1 MAKVKLSKAKTA
13 IIIIAAIIFALLVA
27 GGIYCVATDQSPAT
41 AIEAATAHQDKLV
54 GKWQS
59 QKSPGLSAYVF
70 YDDGT
75 YDSYLSTVNFSGEY
89 TVKGNKITLTNPNTN
104 AQVVYKYK
112 VKGKVLKLTL
122 MEDDKEAETN
132 AYDSVDELQMKT
144 LADLIGDS
152 IKDNNALHMD
162 YLAIMAQNSV
172 IAGDWNRAIS
182 YYFELLNEDG
192 VLNADYDESRYTGE
206 LELAAKI
213 IHNICVLYFIG
224 LKSDEFTQIK
234 KKYDYIFKLESQ
246 RTKRL
251 VRNNPAFKEGFEE
264 DFNTLCEF
272 TTGILYYD
280 STHATDFISG
290 NMMGAICEDSEKS
303 GKKHPA
309 NLSETV
315 KIEDDNIDLFILD
328 NSFAFKGNVIT
339 KILSDF
345 PFDENQNEET
355 QYAEENT
362 VSTAV
367 PVVENRLLEDDL
379 FSELENLTGLQE
391 VKKEV
396 SSIINLLKLQK
407 IRKEKGLPELP
418 ISRHLVFS
426 GNPGTGKTTVAR
438 LLAQIY
444 HELGVLSKG
453 QLIEVDRS
461 GLVGGYVGQTA
472 IKTQEVIQQALG
484 GVLFIDEAY
493 TLARGN
499 DSNDYGQEAID
510 TILKAME
517 DHRDD
522 LVVIVAGY
530 PNLMERFV
538 NSNPG
543 LKSRF
548 NKYIYFEDYTP
559 EELLEIFDSMCKKSG
574 LTATQDARDLVLKHF
589 EKEYANRNETF
600 ANGREVRNFFEKAVV
615 NQANRLAQ
623 ESYIDDEDVATLTA
637 EDISKVG

>member
-1 MAKVKLSKAKTA
+1 MSRTRNFKPLFPTTGRMTLSVYQDLNNKYESNPQDLKVINNL
-13 IIIIAAIIFALLVA
+13 IDVLQDYIF
-27 GGIYCVATDQSPAT
+27 
-41 AIEAATAHQDKLV
+41 
-54 GKWQS
+54 
-59 QKSPGLSAYVF
+59 
-70 YDDGT
+70 
-75 YDSYLSTVNFSGEY
+75 
-89 TVKGNKITLTNPNTN
+89 
-104 AQVVYKYK
+104 
-112 VKGKVLKLTL
+112 
-122 MEDDKEAETN
+122 
-132 AYDSVDELQMKT
+132 SVR
-144 LADLIGDS
+144 DLIAFDDDNEIFENKKQAALKVMDIALS
-152 IKDNNALHMD
+152 IKDNYALHMD

-192 VLNADYDESRYTGE
+192 VLNADYDESYYAGE

-213 IHNICVLYFIG
+213 VHNICVLYFIG
-224 LKSDEFTQIK
+224 LKSDEFTHIK

-589 EKEYANRNETF
+589 EKEYANLNETF

>member
-1 MAKVKLSKAKTA
+1 MSRTRNFKPLFPTTGRMTLSVYQDLNNKYESNPQDLKVINNL
-13 IIIIAAIIFALLVA
+13 IDVLQDYIF
-27 GGIYCVATDQSPAT
+27 
-41 AIEAATAHQDKLV
+41 
-54 GKWQS
+54 
-59 QKSPGLSAYVF
+59 
-70 YDDGT
+70 
-75 YDSYLSTVNFSGEY
+75 
-89 TVKGNKITLTNPNTN
+89 
-104 AQVVYKYK
+104 
-112 VKGKVLKLTL
+112 
-122 MEDDKEAETN
+122 
-132 AYDSVDELQMKT
+132 SVR
-144 LADLIGDS
+144 DLIAFDDDNEIFENKKQAALKVMDIALS
-152 IKDNNALHMD
+152 IKDNYALHMD

-192 VLNADYDESRYTGE
+192 VLNADYDESYYAGE

-213 IHNICVLYFIG
+213 VHNICVLYFIG
-224 LKSDEFTQIK
+224 LKSDEFTHIK

-396 SSIINLLKLQK
+396 FSIINLLKLQK

>member
-1 MAKVKLSKAKTA
+1 MSKTRNFKPLFPTTGRMTLSVYQDLNNKYESNPQDLKVINNL
-13 IIIIAAIIFALLVA
+13 IDVLQDYIF
-27 GGIYCVATDQSPAT
+27 
-41 AIEAATAHQDKLV
+41 
-54 GKWQS
+54 
-59 QKSPGLSAYVF
+59 
-70 YDDGT
+70 
-75 YDSYLSTVNFSGEY
+75 
-89 TVKGNKITLTNPNTN
+89 
-104 AQVVYKYK
+104 
-112 VKGKVLKLTL
+112 
-122 MEDDKEAETN
+122 
-132 AYDSVDELQMKT
+132 SVR
-144 LADLIGDS
+144 DLIAFDDDNEIFENKKQAALKVMDIALS
-152 IKDNNALHMD
+152 IKDNYALHMD

-192 VLNADYDESRYTGE
+192 VLNADYDESYYAGE

-213 IHNICVLYFIG
+213 VHNICVLYFIG
-224 LKSDEFTQIK
+224 LKSDEFTHIK

-251 VRNNPAFKEGFEE
+251 VRNNPAFNEGFEE

-303 GKKHPA
+303 GQKHPA

-362 VSTAV
+362 VSTVV

-472 IKTQEVIQQALG
+472 IKTQGVIQQALG

-530 PNLMERFV
+530 PDLMERFV

-574 LTATQDARDLVLKHF
+574 LIATENARDLVLKHF
-589 EKEYANRNETF
+589 EEKYANRNETF

>member
-1 MAKVKLSKAKTA
+1 MSRTRNFKPLFPTTGRMTLSVYQDLNNKYESNPQDLKVINNL
-13 IIIIAAIIFALLVA
+13 IDVLQDYIF
-27 GGIYCVATDQSPAT
+27 
-41 AIEAATAHQDKLV
+41 
-54 GKWQS
+54 
-59 QKSPGLSAYVF
+59 
-70 YDDGT
+70 
-75 YDSYLSTVNFSGEY
+75 
-89 TVKGNKITLTNPNTN
+89 
-104 AQVVYKYK
+104 
-112 VKGKVLKLTL
+112 
-122 MEDDKEAETN
+122 
-132 AYDSVDELQMKT
+132 SVR
-144 LADLIGDS
+144 DLIAFDDDNEIFENKKQAALKVMDIALS
-152 IKDNNALHMD
+152 IKDNYALHMD

-192 VLNADYDESRYTGE
+192 VLNADYDESYYAGE

-213 IHNICVLYFIG
+213 VHNICVLYFIG
-224 LKSDEFTQIK
+224 LKSDEFTHIK

-303 GKKHPA
+303 GQKHPA

-345 PFDENQNEET
+345 PFNENQNEET

-472 IKTQEVIQQALG
+472 IKTQGVIQQALG

-517 DHRDD
+517 DHRDN

-530 PNLMERFV
+530 PDLMERFV

-600 ANGREVRNFFEKAVV
+600 ANGREVRNFFEKTVV
-615 NQANRLAQ
+615 NQANRLAI
-623 ESYIDDEDVATLTA
+623 ESNIDDEDVSTLTA
-637 EDISKVG
+637 EDVMLTK

>member
-1 MAKVKLSKAKTA
+1 MSRTRNFKPLFPTTGRMTLSVYQDLNNKYESNPQDLKVINNL
-13 IIIIAAIIFALLVA
+13 IDVLQDYIF
-27 GGIYCVATDQSPAT
+27 
-41 AIEAATAHQDKLV
+41 
-54 GKWQS
+54 
-59 QKSPGLSAYVF
+59 
-70 YDDGT
+70 
-75 YDSYLSTVNFSGEY
+75 
-89 TVKGNKITLTNPNTN
+89 
-104 AQVVYKYK
+104 
-112 VKGKVLKLTL
+112 
-122 MEDDKEAETN
+122 
-132 AYDSVDELQMKT
+132 SVR
-144 LADLIGDS
+144 DLIAFDDDNEIFENKKQAALKVMDIALS
-152 IKDNNALHMD
+152 IKDNYALHMD

-192 VLNADYDESRYTGE
+192 VLNADYDESYYAGE

-213 IHNICVLYFIG
+213 VHNICVLYFIG
-224 LKSDEFTQIK
+224 LKSDEFTHIK

-251 VRNNPAFKEGFEE
+251 VRSNPAFKEGFEE

>member
-1 MAKVKLSKAKTA
+1 MSRTRNFKPLFPTTGRMTLSVYQDLNNKYESNPQDLKVINNL
-13 IIIIAAIIFALLVA
+13 IDVLQDYIF
-27 GGIYCVATDQSPAT
+27 
-41 AIEAATAHQDKLV
+41 
-54 GKWQS
+54 
-59 QKSPGLSAYVF
+59 
-70 YDDGT
+70 
-75 YDSYLSTVNFSGEY
+75 
-89 TVKGNKITLTNPNTN
+89 
-104 AQVVYKYK
+104 
-112 VKGKVLKLTL
+112 
-122 MEDDKEAETN
+122 
-132 AYDSVDELQMKT
+132 SVR
-144 LADLIGDS
+144 DLIAFDDDNEIFENKKQAALKVMDIALS
-152 IKDNNALHMD
+152 IKDNYALHMD

-192 VLNADYDESRYTGE
+192 VLNADYDESYYAGE

-213 IHNICVLYFIG
+213 VHNICVLYFIG
-224 LKSDEFTQIK
+224 LKSDEFTHIK

-264 DFNTLCEF
+264 NFNTLCEF

-303 GKKHPA
+303 GQKHPA

-345 PFDENQNEET
+345 PFNENQNEET

-444 HELGVLSKG
+444 HELGVLSEG

-530 PNLMERFV
+530 PDLMERFV

-574 LTATQDARDLVLKHF
+574 LIATKNARDLVLKHF
-589 EKEYANRNETF
+589 EEEYANRDKTF
-600 ANGREVRNFFEKAVV
+600 ANGREVRNFFEKTVV

>member
-1 MAKVKLSKAKTA
+1 MSRTRNFKPLFPTTGRMTLSVYQDLNNKYESNPQDLKVINNL
-13 IIIIAAIIFALLVA
+13 IDVLQDYIF
-27 GGIYCVATDQSPAT
+27 
-41 AIEAATAHQDKLV
+41 
-54 GKWQS
+54 
-59 QKSPGLSAYVF
+59 
-70 YDDGT
+70 
-75 YDSYLSTVNFSGEY
+75 
-89 TVKGNKITLTNPNTN
+89 
-104 AQVVYKYK
+104 
-112 VKGKVLKLTL
+112 
-122 MEDDKEAETN
+122 
-132 AYDSVDELQMKT
+132 SVR
-144 LADLIGDS
+144 DLIAFDDDNEIFENKKQAALKVMDIALS
-152 IKDNNALHMD
+152 IKDNYALHMD

-192 VLNADYDESRYTGE
+192 VLNADYDESYYAGE

-213 IHNICVLYFIG
+213 VHNICVLYFIG
-224 LKSDEFTQIK
+224 LKSDEFTHIK

-280 STHATDFISG
+280 STHTTDFISG

-438 LLAQIY
+438 LLAQIH

>member
-1 MAKVKLSKAKTA
+1 MSRTRNFKPLFPTTGRMTLSVYQDLNNKYESNPQDLKVINNL
-13 IIIIAAIIFALLVA
+13 IDVLQDYIF
-27 GGIYCVATDQSPAT
+27 
-41 AIEAATAHQDKLV
+41 
-54 GKWQS
+54 
-59 QKSPGLSAYVF
+59 
-70 YDDGT
+70 
-75 YDSYLSTVNFSGEY
+75 
-89 TVKGNKITLTNPNTN
+89 
-104 AQVVYKYK
+104 
-112 VKGKVLKLTL
+112 
-122 MEDDKEAETN
+122 
-132 AYDSVDELQMKT
+132 SVR
-144 LADLIGDS
+144 DLIAFDDDNEIFENKKQAALKVMDIALS
-152 IKDNNALHMD
+152 IKDNYALHMD

-192 VLNADYDESRYTGE
+192 VLNADYDESYYAGE

-213 IHNICVLYFIG
+213 VHNICVLYFIG
-224 LKSDEFTQIK
+224 LKSDEFTHIK

-303 GKKHPA
+303 GKKHPT

>member
-1 MAKVKLSKAKTA
+1 MSRTRNFKPLFPTTGRMTLSVYQDLNNKYESNPQDLKVINNL
-13 IIIIAAIIFALLVA
+13 IDVLQDYIF
-27 GGIYCVATDQSPAT
+27 
-41 AIEAATAHQDKLV
+41 
-54 GKWQS
+54 
-59 QKSPGLSAYVF
+59 
-70 YDDGT
+70 
-75 YDSYLSTVNFSGEY
+75 
-89 TVKGNKITLTNPNTN
+89 
-104 AQVVYKYK
+104 
-112 VKGKVLKLTL
+112 
-122 MEDDKEAETN
+122 
-132 AYDSVDELQMKT
+132 SVR
-144 LADLIGDS
+144 DLIAFDDDNEIFENKKQAALKVMDIALS
-152 IKDNNALHMD
+152 IKDNYALHMD

-192 VLNADYDESRYTGE
+192 VLNADYDESYYAGE

-213 IHNICVLYFIG
+213 VHNICVLYFIG
-224 LKSDEFTQIK
+224 LKSDEFTHIK

-303 GKKHPA
+303 GQKHPA

-345 PFDENQNEET
+345 PFNENQNEET

-396 SSIINLLKLQK
+396 SPIINLLKLQK

-472 IKTQEVIQQALG
+472 IKTQGVIQQALG

-517 DHRDD
+517 DHRDN

-530 PNLMERFV
+530 PDLMERFV

-574 LTATQDARDLVLKHF
+574 LTATQDTRDLVLKHF

-600 ANGREVRNFFEKAVV
+600 ANGREVRNFFEKTVV
-615 NQANRLAQ
+615 NQANRLAI
-623 ESYIDDEDVATLTA
+623 ESNIDDEDVSTLTA
-637 EDISKVG
+637 EDVMLTK

>member
-1 MAKVKLSKAKTA
+1 MSRTRNFKPLFPTTGRMTLSVYQDLNNKYESNPQDLKVINNL
-13 IIIIAAIIFALLVA
+13 IDVLQDYIF
-27 GGIYCVATDQSPAT
+27 
-41 AIEAATAHQDKLV
+41 
-54 GKWQS
+54 
-59 QKSPGLSAYVF
+59 
-70 YDDGT
+70 
-75 YDSYLSTVNFSGEY
+75 
-89 TVKGNKITLTNPNTN
+89 
-104 AQVVYKYK
+104 
-112 VKGKVLKLTL
+112 
-122 MEDDKEAETN
+122 
-132 AYDSVDELQMKT
+132 SVR
-144 LADLIGDS
+144 DLIAFDDDNEIFENKKQAALKVMDIALS
-152 IKDNNALHMD
+152 IKDNYALHMD

-192 VLNADYDESRYTGE
+192 VLNADYDESYYAGE

-213 IHNICVLYFIG
+213 VHNICVLYFIG
-224 LKSDEFTQIK
+224 LKSDEFTHIK

-522 LVVIVAGY
+522 LVVIVAGC

>member
-1 MAKVKLSKAKTA
+1 MSRTRNFKPLFPTTGRMTLSVYQDLNNKYESNPQDLKVINNL
-13 IIIIAAIIFALLVA
+13 IDVLQDYIF
-27 GGIYCVATDQSPAT
+27 
-41 AIEAATAHQDKLV
+41 
-54 GKWQS
+54 
-59 QKSPGLSAYVF
+59 
-70 YDDGT
+70 
-75 YDSYLSTVNFSGEY
+75 
-89 TVKGNKITLTNPNTN
+89 
-104 AQVVYKYK
+104 
-112 VKGKVLKLTL
+112 
-122 MEDDKEAETN
+122 
-132 AYDSVDELQMKT
+132 SVR
-144 LADLIGDS
+144 DLIAFDDDNEIFENKKQAALKVMDIALS
-152 IKDNNALHMD
+152 IKDNYALHMD

-192 VLNADYDESRYTGE
+192 VLNADYDESYYAGE

-213 IHNICVLYFIG
+213 VHNICVLYFIG
-224 LKSDEFTQIK
+224 LKSDEFTHIK

-280 STHATDFISG
+280 STHDTDFISG

-303 GKKHPA
+303 GQKHPA

-345 PFDENQNEET
+345 PFNENQNEET

-472 IKTQEVIQQALG
+472 IKTQGVIQQALG

-517 DHRDD
+517 DHRDN

-530 PNLMERFV
+530 PDLMERFV

-574 LTATQDARDLVLKHF
+574 LTATQDTRDLVLKHF

-600 ANGREVRNFFEKAVV
+600 ANGREVRNFFEKTVV
-615 NQANRLAQ
+615 NQANRLAI
-623 ESYIDDEDVATLTA
+623 ESNIDDEDVSTLTA
-637 EDISKVG
+637 EDVMLTK

>member
-1 MAKVKLSKAKTA
+1 MSRTRNFKPFLPGTSPVTLSEYQDLNNKYESNPKDLRTINCLVDVLQNYVFSVRDLIAFDDDDEIFENKKQA
-13 IIIIAAIIFALLVA
+13 ALRVMDIAA
-27 GGIYCVATDQSPAT
+27 
-41 AIEAATAHQDKLV
+41 
-54 GKWQS
+54 
-59 QKSPGLSAYVF
+59 
-70 YDDGT
+70 
-75 YDSYLSTVNFSGEY
+75 
-89 TVKGNKITLTNPNTN
+89 
-104 AQVVYKYK
+104 
-112 VKGKVLKLTL
+112 
-122 MEDDKEAETN
+122 
-132 AYDSVDELQMKT
+132 
-144 LADLIGDS
+144 S
-152 IKDNNALHMD
+152 IKDNYALHMD
-162 YLAIMAQNSV
+162 YLTIMAQNSV

-182 YYFELLNEDG
+182 YYFELLDEDG
-192 VLNADYDESRYTGE
+192 VLNADYDESYYAGE

-213 IHNICVLYFIG
+213 IHNICVLYYFG
-224 LKSDEFTQIK
+224 LELERFMHTKE
-234 KKYDYIFKLESQ
+234 KYDYIFKLESQ
-246 RTKRL
+246 RTKQL
-251 VRNNPAFKEGFEE
+251 VRDNPNLKEGFEE
-264 DFNTLCEF
+264 ELNTLCDF
-272 TTGILYYD
+272 TEGILYYD
-280 STHATDFISG
+280 SIHATTCISV
-290 NMMGAICEDSEKS
+290 NMMGAICTDSEKT
-303 GKKHPA
+303 GKKHRA
-309 NLSETV
+309 DLSETV
-315 KIEDDNIDLFILD
+315 KIEDDDIGLFILD
-328 NSFAFKGNVIT
+328 NSFAFKRNVIT

-367 PVVENRLLEDDL
+367 PVVENRLSEDDL

-407 IRKEKGLPELP
+407 IRKEKGLPEFP

-444 HELGVLSKG
+444 HELGILSKG

-472 IKTQEVIQQALG
+472 IKTQGVIQQALG

-530 PNLMERFV
+530 PDLMERFV

-574 LTATQDARDLVLKHF
+574 LIATENARDLVLKHF
-589 EKEYANRNETF
+589 EEEYANRNETF
-600 ANGREVRNFFEKAVV
+600 ANGREVRNFFERAVV

>member
-1 MAKVKLSKAKTA
+1 MSRTRNFKPLFPTTGRMTLSVYQDLNNKYESNPQDLKVINNL
-13 IIIIAAIIFALLVA
+13 IDVLQDYIF
-27 GGIYCVATDQSPAT
+27 
-41 AIEAATAHQDKLV
+41 
-54 GKWQS
+54 
-59 QKSPGLSAYVF
+59 
-70 YDDGT
+70 
-75 YDSYLSTVNFSGEY
+75 
-89 TVKGNKITLTNPNTN
+89 
-104 AQVVYKYK
+104 
-112 VKGKVLKLTL
+112 
-122 MEDDKEAETN
+122 
-132 AYDSVDELQMKT
+132 SVR
-144 LADLIGDS
+144 DLIAFDDDNEIFENKKQAALKVMDIALS
-152 IKDNNALHMD
+152 IKDNYALHMD

-192 VLNADYDESRYTGE
+192 VLNADYDESYYAGE

-213 IHNICVLYFIG
+213 VHNICVLYFIG
-224 LKSDEFTQIK
+224 LKSDEFTHIK

-264 DFNTLCEF
+264 NFNTLCEF

-472 IKTQEVIQQALG
+472 IKTQGVIQQALG

-530 PNLMERFV
+530 PDLMERFV

-574 LTATQDARDLVLKHF
+574 LIATKNARDLVLKHF
-589 EKEYANRNETF
+589 EEEYANRDKTF
-600 ANGREVRNFFEKAVV
+600 ANGREVRNFFEKTVV

>member
-1 MAKVKLSKAKTA
+1 MSRTRNFKPLFPTTGRMTLSVYQDLNNKYESNPQDLKVINN
-13 IIIIAAIIFALLVA
+13 IIDVLQDYIF
-27 GGIYCVATDQSPAT
+27 
-41 AIEAATAHQDKLV
+41 
-54 GKWQS
+54 
-59 QKSPGLSAYVF
+59 
-70 YDDGT
+70 
-75 YDSYLSTVNFSGEY
+75 
-89 TVKGNKITLTNPNTN
+89 
-104 AQVVYKYK
+104 
-112 VKGKVLKLTL
+112 
-122 MEDDKEAETN
+122 
-132 AYDSVDELQMKT
+132 SVR
-144 LADLIGDS
+144 DLIAFDDDNEIFENKKQAALKVMDIALS
-152 IKDNNALHMD
+152 IKDNYALH
-162 YLAIMAQNSV
+162 MAQNSV

-192 VLNADYDESRYTGE
+192 VLNADYDESYYAGE

-213 IHNICVLYFIG
+213 VHNICVLYFIG
-224 LKSDEFTQIK
+224 LKSDEFTHIK

-303 GKKHPA
+303 GQKHPA

-362 VSTAV
+362 VSTVV

-472 IKTQEVIQQALG
+472 IKTQGVIQQALG

-530 PNLMERFV
+530 PDLMERFV

-574 LTATQDARDLVLKHF
+574 LIATENARDLVLKHF
-589 EKEYANRNETF
+589 EEKYANRNETF

>member
-1 MAKVKLSKAKTA
+1 MSRTRNFKPLFPTTGRMTLSVYQDLNNKYESNPQDLKVINNL
-13 IIIIAAIIFALLVA
+13 IDVLQDYIF
-27 GGIYCVATDQSPAT
+27 
-41 AIEAATAHQDKLV
+41 
-54 GKWQS
+54 
-59 QKSPGLSAYVF
+59 
-70 YDDGT
+70 
-75 YDSYLSTVNFSGEY
+75 
-89 TVKGNKITLTNPNTN
+89 
-104 AQVVYKYK
+104 
-112 VKGKVLKLTL
+112 
-122 MEDDKEAETN
+122 
-132 AYDSVDELQMKT
+132 SVR
-144 LADLIGDS
+144 DLIAFDDDNEIFENKKQAALKVMDIALS
-152 IKDNNALHMD
+152 IKDNYALHMD

-192 VLNADYDESRYTGE
+192 VLNADYDESYYAGE

-213 IHNICVLYFIG
+213 VHNICVLYFIG
-224 LKSDEFTQIK
+224 LKSDEFTHIK

-251 VRNNPAFKEGFEE
+251 VRNNPAFKEGFEK

>member
-1 MAKVKLSKAKTA
+1 MSRTRNFKPLFPTTGRMTLSVYQDLNNKYESNPQDLKVINNL
-13 IIIIAAIIFALLVA
+13 IDVLQDYIF
-27 GGIYCVATDQSPAT
+27 
-41 AIEAATAHQDKLV
+41 
-54 GKWQS
+54 
-59 QKSPGLSAYVF
+59 
-70 YDDGT
+70 
-75 YDSYLSTVNFSGEY
+75 
-89 TVKGNKITLTNPNTN
+89 
-104 AQVVYKYK
+104 
-112 VKGKVLKLTL
+112 
-122 MEDDKEAETN
+122 
-132 AYDSVDELQMKT
+132 SVR
-144 LADLIGDS
+144 DLIAFDDDNEIFENKKQAALKVMDIALS
-152 IKDNNALHMD
+152 IKDNYALHMD

-192 VLNADYDESRYTGE
+192 VLNADYDESYYAGE

-213 IHNICVLYFIG
+213 VHNICVLYFIG
-224 LKSDEFTQIK
+224 LKSDEFTHIK

-362 VSTAV
+362 VSTVV

>member
-1 MAKVKLSKAKTA
+1 MSRTRNFKPLFPTTGRMTLSVYQDLNNKYESNPQDLKVINNL
-13 IIIIAAIIFALLVA
+13 IDVLQDYIF
-27 GGIYCVATDQSPAT
+27 
-41 AIEAATAHQDKLV
+41 
-54 GKWQS
+54 
-59 QKSPGLSAYVF
+59 
-70 YDDGT
+70 
-75 YDSYLSTVNFSGEY
+75 
-89 TVKGNKITLTNPNTN
+89 
-104 AQVVYKYK
+104 
-112 VKGKVLKLTL
+112 
-122 MEDDKEAETN
+122 
-132 AYDSVDELQMKT
+132 SVR
-144 LADLIGDS
+144 DLIAFDDDNEIFENKKQAALKVMDIALS
-152 IKDNNALHMD
+152 IKDNYALHMD

-192 VLNADYDESRYTGE
+192 VLNADYDESYYAGE

-213 IHNICVLYFIG
+213 VHNICVLYFIG
-224 LKSDEFTQIK
+224 LKSDEFTHIK
-234 KKYDYIFKLESQ
+234 KKCDYIFKLESQ

>member
-1 MAKVKLSKAKTA
+1 MSRTRNFKPLFPTTGRMTLSVYQDLNNKYESNPQDLKVINNL
-13 IIIIAAIIFALLVA
+13 IDVLQDYIF
-27 GGIYCVATDQSPAT
+27 
-41 AIEAATAHQDKLV
+41 
-54 GKWQS
+54 
-59 QKSPGLSAYVF
+59 
-70 YDDGT
+70 
-75 YDSYLSTVNFSGEY
+75 
-89 TVKGNKITLTNPNTN
+89 
-104 AQVVYKYK
+104 
-112 VKGKVLKLTL
+112 
-122 MEDDKEAETN
+122 
-132 AYDSVDELQMKT
+132 SVR
-144 LADLIGDS
+144 DLIAFDDDNEIFENKKQAALKVMDIALS
-152 IKDNNALHMD
+152 IKDNYALHMD

-192 VLNADYDESRYTGE
+192 VLNADYDESYYAGE

-213 IHNICVLYFIG
+213 VHNICVLYFIG
-224 LKSDEFTQIK
+224 LKSDEFTHIK

-396 SSIINLLKLQK
+396 SSIINLLQLQK

-517 DHRDD
+517 GHRDD

>member
-1 MAKVKLSKAKTA
+1 MSRTRNFKPLFPTTGRMTLSVYQDLNNKYESNPQDLKVINNL
-13 IIIIAAIIFALLVA
+13 IDVLQDYIF
-27 GGIYCVATDQSPAT
+27 
-41 AIEAATAHQDKLV
+41 
-54 GKWQS
+54 
-59 QKSPGLSAYVF
+59 
-70 YDDGT
+70 
-75 YDSYLSTVNFSGEY
+75 
-89 TVKGNKITLTNPNTN
+89 
-104 AQVVYKYK
+104 
-112 VKGKVLKLTL
+112 
-122 MEDDKEAETN
+122 
-132 AYDSVDELQMKT
+132 SVR
-144 LADLIGDS
+144 DLIAFDDDNEIFENKKQAALKVMDIALS
-152 IKDNNALHMD
+152 IKDNYALHMD

-192 VLNADYDESRYTGE
+192 VLNADYDESYYAGE
-206 LELAAKI
+206 LEHAAKI
-213 IHNICVLYFIG
+213 VHNICVLYFIG
-224 LKSDEFTQIK
+224 LKSDEFTHIK

>member
-1 MAKVKLSKAKTA
+1 MSKTRNFKPLFPTTGRMTLSVYQDLNNKYESNPQDLKVINNL
-13 IIIIAAIIFALLVA
+13 IDVLQDYIF
-27 GGIYCVATDQSPAT
+27 
-41 AIEAATAHQDKLV
+41 
-54 GKWQS
+54 
-59 QKSPGLSAYVF
+59 
-70 YDDGT
+70 
-75 YDSYLSTVNFSGEY
+75 
-89 TVKGNKITLTNPNTN
+89 
-104 AQVVYKYK
+104 
-112 VKGKVLKLTL
+112 
-122 MEDDKEAETN
+122 
-132 AYDSVDELQMKT
+132 SVR
-144 LADLIGDS
+144 DLIAFDDDNEIFENKKQAALKVMDIALS
-152 IKDNNALHMD
+152 IKDNYALHMD

-192 VLNADYDESRYTGE
+192 VLNADYDESYYAGE

-213 IHNICVLYFIG
+213 VHNICVLYFIG
-224 LKSDEFTQIK
+224 LKSDEFTHIK

-303 GKKHPA
+303 GQKHPA

-362 VSTAV
+362 VSTVV

-472 IKTQEVIQQALG
+472 IKTQGVIQQALG

-530 PNLMERFV
+530 PDLMERFV

-574 LTATQDARDLVLKHF
+574 LIATENARDLVLKHF
-589 EKEYANRNETF
+589 EEKYANRNETF

>member
-1 MAKVKLSKAKTA
+1 MSRTRNFKPLFPTTGRMTLSVYQDLNNKYESNPQDLKVINNL
-13 IIIIAAIIFALLVA
+13 IDVLQDYIF
-27 GGIYCVATDQSPAT
+27 
-41 AIEAATAHQDKLV
+41 
-54 GKWQS
+54 
-59 QKSPGLSAYVF
+59 
-70 YDDGT
+70 
-75 YDSYLSTVNFSGEY
+75 
-89 TVKGNKITLTNPNTN
+89 
-104 AQVVYKYK
+104 
-112 VKGKVLKLTL
+112 
-122 MEDDKEAETN
+122 
-132 AYDSVDELQMKT
+132 SVR
-144 LADLIGDS
+144 DLIAFDDDNEIFENKKQAALKVMDIALS
-152 IKDNNALHMD
+152 IKDNYALHMD

-192 VLNADYDESRYTGE
+192 VLNADYDESYYAGE

-213 IHNICVLYFIG
+213 VHNICVLYFIG
-224 LKSDEFTQIK
+224 LKSDEFTHIK

-264 DFNTLCEF
+264 NFNTLCEF

-303 GKKHPA
+303 GQKHPA

-345 PFDENQNEET
+345 PFNENQNEET

-444 HELGVLSKG
+444 HELGVLSEG

-472 IKTQEVIQQALG
+472 IKTQGVIQQALG

-522 LVVIVAGY
+522 LVVIIAGY
-530 PNLMERFV
+530 PDLMERFV

-574 LTATQDARDLVLKHF
+574 LIATKNARDLVLKHF
-589 EKEYANRNETF
+589 EEEYANRDKTF
-600 ANGREVRNFFEKAVV
+600 ANGREVRNFFEKTVV